1 MTDRNSIPEHSPGYR
16 GSFSSTFPRCVDKD
30 EVLALELDRERRLLC
45 TKGLMWVTVEDDRND
60 YLLGGGRDMALPAGR
75 KLVMEAEE
83 TSCFK
88 ID

>member
-1 MTDRNSIPEHSPGYR
+1 
-16 GSFSSTFPRCVDKD
+16 
-30 EVLALELDRERRLLC
+30 
-45 TKGLMWVTVEDDRND
+45 MWVTVEDDRND